1 MLLLCPL
8 VGHKT
13 AVWFVIKVG
22 SLEGSSRE
30 ERDGT
35 RGGGAT
41 EGGAAPSCDT
51 LASVRDGDP
60 AALAE
65 FFEWCFDRVY
75 SLTARLLGDPTAAE
89 DVTQEIFVKIQ
100 QAAGKLDPDRDPG
113 PWVTVIT
120 YNACRDHW
128 RSRGHRESK
137 GSVPIEDASVRGDG
151 LAATAPDPEA
161 AFLSAERERYVQEA
175 LLRLP
180 EDLRVVVILR
190 DYHGMRH
197 EKIAERVGA
206 SDAAVR
212 KRYSRAL
219 ARLAEELKGF
229 WNE

>member
-1 MLLLCPL
+1 M
-8 VGHKT
+8 
-13 AVWFVIKVG
+13 
-22 SLEGSSRE
+22 
-30 ERDGT
+30 
-35 RGGGAT
+35 RGNGAA
-41 EGGAAPSCDT
+41 EHGAAPDRGT
-51 LASVRDGDP
+51 LAGVRDGDP

-75 SLTARLLGDPTAAE
+75 SLTVRLLGDPTAAE
-89 DVTQEIFVKIQ
+89 DVTQEVFVKIQ
-100 QAAGKLDPDRDPG
+100 QAAGKLDPDRHPG
-113 PWVTVIT
+113 PWVTVIA

-137 GSVPIEDASVRGDG
+137 GSVPIEDASVRGDVP
-151 LAATAPDPEA
+151 AAAAPDPEA
-161 AFLSAERERYVQEA
+161 AVLSAERARYVQDA

-180 EDLRVVVILR
+180 DDLRVVVILR

-197 EKIAERVGA
+197 EKIAELVGA

-219 ARLAEELKGF
+219 AKLAEELKGF